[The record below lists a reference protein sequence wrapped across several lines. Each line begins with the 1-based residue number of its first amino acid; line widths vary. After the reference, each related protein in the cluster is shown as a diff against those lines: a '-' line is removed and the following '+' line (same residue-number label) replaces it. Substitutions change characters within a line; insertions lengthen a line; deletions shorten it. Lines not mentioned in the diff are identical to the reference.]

1 MFWSCSVDKIRSKF
15 VYYRVLRYLF
25 VLVLLQFITVTQ
37 FSYTEKRPRLR
48 TCLCTRGHRLKYIV
62 TDLRVGCRGAKA
74 CDPIDR
80 FRWTN
85 RNIRASGCAKPFRG
99 YVQALKRSSH
109 TFSHLLFI
117 IFPNLTK
124 MYIFR
129 ADVLWFRQHVT
140 QPLPWTHAQK
150 HFHESI
156 YKRTNT
162 LAGKTFSYNLVGKFM
177 FSQFSHIFS
186 VVRAIALVLVWQFNE

>member
-1 MFWSCSVDKIRSKF
+1 MFWSCSVDKIRTKF

-85 RNIRASGCAKPFRG
+85 RNIRASGCAKPFRRLC
-99 YVQALKRSSH
+99 ASIETLIAHILS
-109 TFSHLLFI
+109 FI
-117 IFPNLTK
+117 VHNFPEPYEN
-124 MYIFR
+124 
-129 ADVLWFRQHVT
+129 V
-140 QPLPWTHAQK
+140 
-150 HFHESI
+150 HFPSRCSMVPATC
-156 YKRTNT
+156 YTTTAVNT
-162 LAGKTFSYNLVGKFM
+162 CTKTFSWKYIQTHQHTSRKD
-177 FSQFSHIFS
+177 IF
-186 VVRAIALVLVWQFNE
+186 V